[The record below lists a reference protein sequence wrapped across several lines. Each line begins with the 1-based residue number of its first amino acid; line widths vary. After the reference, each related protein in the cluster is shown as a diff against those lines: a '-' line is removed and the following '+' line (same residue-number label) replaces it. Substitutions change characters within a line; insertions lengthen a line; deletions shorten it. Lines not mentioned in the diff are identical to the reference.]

1 MNASFYFKIAKTNI
15 KNNRKIYFPYILTSI
30 CMVMIMYVVSFL
42 ANDPMIAKKFA
53 GGATLQGLLKLGV
66 YIIMIFSALFLF
78 YTNSFIT
85 KRRKRE
91 FGLMSVLGMGKK
103 NISLVMLWE
112 NIIVDFTSI
121 ASGLVLGL
129 LLSKLAQGVLFHIL
143 GVSAA
148 PLDFSV
154 NLKDMLMTVLVFLVI
169 FAVIFFDSIRQ
180 ITFTNTIDLLHS
192 SNKGEKEPKANY
204 IMAIIGVLFLG
215 VGYALSQLVQQAYSA
230 MSLFFIAVI
239 FVIIGTYALFIAG
252 SVALAKVLKKNKA
265 YYYKPSH
272 FVSVSGMTYR
282 MKRNGAGL
290 ASICILSTMV
300 LVMLS
305 TTVCMFAGVEK
316 TSRLRYPMD
325 VTTMIGLSKS
335 TEEEC
340 AVFEAEMHKKADNLG
355 VKIEREVEYNTWNA
369 YVEDKNTGVF
379 RTGEARSEANPIQ
392 LNFFLID
399 AYNDTNL
406 TGEKISLGDGE
417 ALILTYDCGY
427 NFDTFEINDVKFSV
441 KEVKP
446 TTGNFTFLA
455 TLFSNAI
462 PQILVFTNESTAD
475 LYKQVH
481 NLDADEECRVNRYI
495 GWDVSDCDDETL
507 DQLCSDIRQ
516 MWLDGNTA
524 ENTDWT
530 LLTVY
535 TDTYKNDFNYQIATY
550 GGLFFLAIILGLVFI
565 SGTVL
570 IMYYKQ
576 VTEGY
581 EDAERYEI
589 MKKVGMTERE
599 IKKSINSQILT
610 VFFAPLIAAGIH
622 IAFAYNM
629 IKLML
634 RVMVAAAGSAFLYT
648 TLICYAVFAVFYI
661 AVYLITSKAYYKT
674 ISYGKTATLN

>member
-121 ASGLVLGL
+121 AVGLVLGL

-154 NLKDMLMTVLVFLVI
+154 NLTDMLMTVLVFIVI

-204 IMAIIGVLFLG
+204 IMAVIGVVFLG

-230 MSLFFIAVI
+230 ISLFFVAVI
-239 FVIIGTYALFIAG
+239 FVIVGTYALFIAG
-252 SVALAKVLKKNKA
+252 SVALAKVLKKNKS

-316 TSRLRYPMD
+316 TSQLRYPMD
-325 VTTMIGLSKS
+325 VTTMIGLSNS

-340 AVFEAEMHKKADNLG
+340 AVFEAEMHRKADNLG

-379 RTGEARSEANPIQ
+379 RTGEASSEVNPVQ
-392 LNFFLID
+392 LNFFSID

-417 ALILTYDCGY
+417 ALILTYDCEY
-427 NFDTFEINDVKFSV
+427 SFDTFEINDVKLSV

-446 TTGNFTFLA
+446 TNGNFTFLA
-455 TLFSNAI
+455 TLFSNSI
-462 PQILVFTNESTAD
+462 PQILVFTNDSAAD
-475 LYKQVH
+475 LYRQVK
-481 NLDADEECRVNRYI
+481 NVSDGEKCYVNRYI

-516 MWLDGNTA
+516 IWLDGNTA

-530 LLTVY
+530 LSTVY
-535 TDTYKNDFNYQIATY
+535 TDTYVNDFNYQVATY

-610 VFFAPLIAAGIH
+610 VFFAPLIAAGVH

-629 IKLML
+629 IKLIL
-634 RVMVAAAGSAFLYT
+634 RVMVAAAGSTFFYT

-661 AVYLITSKAYYKT
+661 AVYLITSKAYYRT
-674 ISYGKTATLN
+674 ISYGKTAALN

>member
-121 ASGLVLGL
+121 AVGLVLGL

-154 NLKDMLMTVLVFLVI
+154 NLKDMLMTVLVFIVI

-204 IMAIIGVLFLG
+204 IMAVIGVVFLG

-230 MSLFFIAVI
+230 ILFFVAVI
-239 FVIIGTYALFIAG
+239 FVIVGTYALFIAG

-316 TSRLRYPMD
+316 TSQLRYPMD
-325 VTTMIGLSKS
+325 VTTMIGLSNS

-379 RTGEARSEANPIQ
+379 RTGEASSEVNPVQ
-392 LNFFLID
+392 LNFFSID

-417 ALILTYDCGY
+417 ALILTYDCEY
-427 NFDTFEINDVKFSV
+427 SFDTFEINDVKLSV

-446 TTGNFTFLA
+446 TNGNFTFLA
-455 TLFSNAI
+455 TLFSNSI
-462 PQILVFTNESTAD
+462 PQILVFTNDSAAE
-475 LYKQVH
+475 LYRQVK
-481 NLDADEECRVNRYI
+481 NVSEGEKCYVNRYI

-516 MWLDGNTA
+516 IWLDGNTA

-530 LLTVY
+530 LSTVY
-535 TDTYKNDFNYQIATY
+535 TDTYVNDFNYQVATY

-610 VFFAPLIAAGIH
+610 VFFAPLIAAGVH
-622 IAFAYNM
+622 IAFAYNV
-629 IKLML
+629 IKLIL
-634 RVMVAAAGSAFLYT
+634 RVMVAAAGSAFFYT

-661 AVYLITSKAYYKT
+661 AVYLITSKAYYRT
-674 ISYGKTATLN
+674 ISYGKTAALN

>member
-121 ASGLVLGL
+121 AVGLVLGQ
-129 LLSKLAQGVLFHIL
+129 LLSKLAQGVLFNIL
-143 GVSAA
+143 GESAA

-154 NLKDMLMTVLVFLVI
+154 NLTDMLMTVLVFLVI

-316 TSRLRYPMD
+316 TSQLRYPMD
-325 VTTMIGLSKS
+325 VTTMIGLSDGL
-335 TEEEC
+335 EEEC
-340 AVFEAEMHKKADNLG
+340 AVFEAEMHRKADNLG
-355 VKIEREVEYNTWNA
+355 VKIEHEVKYNTWNA

-379 RTGEARSEANPIQ
+379 RTGEASSEVNPVQ
-392 LNFFLID
+392 LNFFSID

-417 ALILTYDCGY
+417 ALILTYDY
-427 NFDTFEINDVKFSV
+427 EYSFDTFEINDVKLSV

-446 TTGNFTFLA
+446 TNGNFTFLA
-455 TLFSNAI
+455 TLFSNSI
-462 PQILVFTNESTAD
+462 PQILVFTNDSAAD
-475 LYKQVH
+475 LYRQVK
-481 NLDADEECRVNRYI
+481 NVSDGEKCYVNRYI

-516 MWLDGNTA
+516 IWLDGNTA

-530 LLTVY
+530 LSTVY
-535 TDTYKNDFNYQIATY
+535 TDTYVNDFNYQVATY

-610 VFFAPLIAAGIH
+610 VFFAPLIAAGVH

-629 IKLML
+629 IKLIL
-634 RVMVAAAGSAFLYT
+634 RVMVAAAGSAFFYT

-661 AVYLITSKAYYKT
+661 AVYLITSKAYYRT
-674 ISYGKTATLN
+674 ISYGKTAALN

>member
-1 MNASFYFKIAKTNI
+1 
-15 KNNRKIYFPYILTSI
+15 
-30 CMVMIMYVVSFL
+30 MVMILYIVSFL
-42 ANDPMIAKKFA
+42 ANDPMIAKNFA
-53 GGATLQGLLKLGV
+53 GGATLQALLYLGV
-66 YIIMIFSALFLF
+66 YIIIIFSALFLF

-91 FGLMSVLGMGKK
+91 FGLMSVLGMDKK

-143 GVSAA
+143 GESAA

-340 AVFEAEMHKKADNLG
+340 AVFEAEMHKKADILG

-379 RTGEARSEANPIQ
+379 RTGEARSEANPVQ
-392 LNFFLID
+392 LNFFSID

-462 PQILVFTNESTAD
+462 PQVLIFTNESTAD

-481 NLDADEECRVNRYI
+481 NLDADEEFRVNRYI

-516 MWLDGNTA
+516 IWLDGNTA

-535 TDTYKNDFNYQIATY
+535 TDTYKNDFNYQVATY

-634 RVMVAAAGSAFLYT
+634 RVMVAAAGSAFFYT

>member
-121 ASGLVLGL
+121 AVGLVLGL
-129 LLSKLAQGVLFHIL
+129 LLSKLAQGVLFNIL
-143 GVSAA
+143 GESAA

-154 NLKDMLMTVLVFLVI
+154 NLTDMLMTVLVFLVI
-169 FAVIFFDSIRQ
+169 FSVIFFDSIRQ

-204 IMAIIGVLFLG
+204 IMAVIGVVFLG

-230 MSLFFIAVI
+230 ISLFFVAVI
-239 FVIIGTYALFIAG
+239 FVIVGTYALFIAG

-316 TSRLRYPMD
+316 TSQLRYPMD
-325 VTTMIGLSKS
+325 VTTMIGLSNS

-340 AVFEAEMHKKADNLG
+340 AVFEAEMHEKANNLG

-379 RTGEARSEANPIQ
+379 RTGEASSEVNPVQ
-392 LNFFLID
+392 LNFFSID

-417 ALILTYDCGY
+417 ALILTYDCEY
-427 NFDTFEINDVKFSV
+427 SFDTFEINDVKLSV

-446 TTGNFTFLA
+446 TNGNFTFLA
-455 TLFSNAI
+455 TLFSNSI
-462 PQILVFTNESTAD
+462 PQILVFTNDSAAD
-475 LYKQVH
+475 LYRQVK
-481 NLDADEECRVNRYI
+481 NVSDGEKCYVNRYI

-516 MWLDGNTA
+516 IWLDGNTA

-530 LLTVY
+530 LSTVY
-535 TDTYKNDFNYQIATY
+535 TDTYVNDFNYQVATY

-610 VFFAPLIAAGIH
+610 VFFAPLIAAGVH

-629 IKLML
+629 IKLIL
-634 RVMVAAAGSAFLYT
+634 RVMVAAAGSAFFYT

-661 AVYLITSKAYYKT
+661 AVYLITSKAYYRT
-674 ISYGKTATLN
+674 ISYGKTAALN

>member
-121 ASGLVLGL
+121 AVGLVLGL
-129 LLSKLAQGVLFHIL
+129 LLSKLAQGVLFNIL
-143 GVSAA
+143 GESAA

-154 NLKDMLMTVLVFLVI
+154 NLTDMLMTVLVFLVI

-204 IMAIIGVLFLG
+204 IMAVIGVVFLG

-230 MSLFFIAVI
+230 ISLFFVAVI
-239 FVIIGTYALFIAG
+239 FVIVGTYALFIAG

-316 TSRLRYPMD
+316 TSQLRYPMD
-325 VTTMIGLSKS
+325 VTTMIGLSNS

-355 VKIEREVEYNTWNA
+355 VKIEREVKYNTWNA

-379 RTGEARSEANPIQ
+379 RTGEASSEVNPVQ
-392 LNFFLID
+392 LNFFSID

-417 ALILTYDCGY
+417 ALILTYDCEY
-427 NFDTFEINDVKFSV
+427 SFDTFEINDVKLSV

-446 TTGNFTFLA
+446 TNGNFTFLA
-455 TLFSNAI
+455 TLFSNSI
-462 PQILVFTNESTAD
+462 PQILVFTNDSAAE
-475 LYKQVH
+475 LYRQVK
-481 NLDADEECRVNRYI
+481 NVSEGEKCYVNRYI

-516 MWLDGNTA
+516 IWLDGNTA

-530 LLTVY
+530 LSTVY
-535 TDTYKNDFNYQIATY
+535 TDTYVNDFNYQVATY

-610 VFFAPLIAAGIH
+610 VFFAPLIAAGVH

-629 IKLML
+629 IKLIL
-634 RVMVAAAGSAFLYT
+634 RVMVAAAGSAFFYT

-661 AVYLITSKAYYKT
+661 AVYLITSKAYYRT
-674 ISYGKTATLN
+674 ISYGKTAALN

>member
-121 ASGLVLGL
+121 AVGLVLGL
-129 LLSKLAQGVLFHIL
+129 LLSKLAQGVLFNIL
-143 GVSAA
+143 GESAA

-154 NLKDMLMTVLVFLVI
+154 NFTDMLMTVLVFIVI

-204 IMAIIGVLFLG
+204 IMAVIGVVFLG

-230 MSLFFIAVI
+230 ISLFFVAVI
-239 FVIIGTYALFIAG
+239 FVIVGTYALFIAG

-316 TSRLRYPMD
+316 TSQLRYPMD
-325 VTTMIGLSKS
+325 VTTMIGLSNS

-379 RTGEARSEANPIQ
+379 RTGEASSEVNPVQ
-392 LNFFLID
+392 LNFFSID
-399 AYNDTNL
+399 AYNDTSL

-417 ALILTYDCGY
+417 ALILTYDCEY
-427 NFDTFEINDVKFSV
+427 SFDTFEINDVKLSV

-446 TTGNFTFLA
+446 TNGNFTFLA
-455 TLFSNAI
+455 TLFSNSI
-462 PQILVFTNESTAD
+462 PQILVFTNDSAAD
-475 LYKQVH
+475 LYRQVK
-481 NLDADEECRVNRYI
+481 NVSDGEKCYVNRYI

-516 MWLDGNTA
+516 IWLDGNTA

-530 LLTVY
+530 LSTVY
-535 TDTYKNDFNYQIATY
+535 TDTYVNDFNYQVATY

-610 VFFAPLIAAGIH
+610 VFFAPLIAAGVH

-629 IKLML
+629 IKLIL
-634 RVMVAAAGSAFLYT
+634 RVMVAAAGSAFFYT

-661 AVYLITSKAYYKT
+661 AVYLITSKAYYRT
-674 ISYGKTATLN
+674 ISYGKTAALN

>member
-121 ASGLVLGL
+121 AVGLVLGL
-129 LLSKLAQGVLFHIL
+129 LLSKLAQGVLFNIL
-143 GVSAA
+143 GESAA

-154 NLKDMLMTVLVFLVI
+154 NLTDMLMTVLVFLVI

-204 IMAIIGVLFLG
+204 IMAVIGVVFLG

-230 MSLFFIAVI
+230 ISLFFIAVI

-290 ASICILSTMV
+290 ALICILSTMV

-316 TSRLRYPMD
+316 TSQLRYPMD
-325 VTTMIGLSKS
+325 VTTMIGLSDGL
-335 TEEEC
+335 EEEC
-340 AVFEAEMHKKADNLG
+340 AVFEAEMHRKADNLG

-379 RTGEARSEANPIQ
+379 RTGEASSEVNPVQ
-392 LNFFLID
+392 LNFFSID

-417 ALILTYDCGY
+417 ALILTYDCEY
-427 NFDTFEINDVKFSV
+427 SFDTFEINDVKLSV

-446 TTGNFTFLA
+446 TNGNFTFLA
-455 TLFSNAI
+455 TLFSNSI
-462 PQILVFTNESTAD
+462 PQILVFTNDSAAD
-475 LYKQVH
+475 LYRQVK
-481 NLDADEECRVNRYI
+481 NVSDGEKCYVNRYI

-516 MWLDGNTA
+516 IWLDGNTA

-530 LLTVY
+530 LSTVY
-535 TDTYKNDFNYQIATY
+535 TDTYVNDFNYQVATY

-610 VFFAPLIAAGIH
+610 VFFAPLIAAGVH

-629 IKLML
+629 IKLIL
-634 RVMVAAAGSAFLYT
+634 RVMVAAAGSTFFYT

-661 AVYLITSKAYYKT
+661 AVYLITSKAYDRT
-674 ISYGKTATLN
+674 ISYGKTAALN

>member
-1 MNASFYFKIAKTNI
+1 MNAGFYFKIAKTNI

-121 ASGLVLGL
+121 AVGLVLGL
-129 LLSKLAQGVLFHIL
+129 LLSKLAQGVLFNIL
-143 GVSAA
+143 GESAA

-154 NLKDMLMTVLVFLVI
+154 NFTDMLMTVLVFIVI

-230 MSLFFIAVI
+230 ISLFFVAVI
-239 FVIIGTYALFIAG
+239 FVIVGTYALFIAG

-316 TSRLRYPMD
+316 TSQLRYPMD
-325 VTTMIGLSKS
+325 VTTMIGLSNS

-355 VKIEREVEYNTWNA
+355 IKIEREVEYNTWNA

-379 RTGEARSEANPIQ
+379 RTGEASSEVNPVQ
-392 LNFFLID
+392 LNFFSID

-427 NFDTFEINDVKFSV
+427 SFDTFEINNVKFSV

-455 TLFSNAI
+455 TLFSNSI
-462 PQILVFTNESTAD
+462 PQILVFTNDSAAE
-475 LYKQVH
+475 LYRQVK
-481 NLDADEECRVNRYI
+481 NVSEGEKCYVNRYI

-516 MWLDGNTA
+516 IWLDGNTA

-530 LLTVY
+530 LSTVY
-535 TDTYKNDFNYQIATY
+535 TDTYVNDFNYQVATY

-610 VFFAPLIAAGIH
+610 VFFAPLIAAGVH

-629 IKLML
+629 IKLIL
-634 RVMVAAAGSAFLYT
+634 RVMVAAAGSAFFYT

-661 AVYLITSKAYYKT
+661 AVYLITSKAYYRT
-674 ISYGKTATLN
+674 ISYGKTAALN

>member
-121 ASGLVLGL
+121 AVGLVLGL
-129 LLSKLAQGVLFHIL
+129 LLSKLAQGVLFNIL
-143 GVSAA
+143 GESAA

-154 NLKDMLMTVLVFLVI
+154 NLTDMLMTVLVFIVI

-204 IMAIIGVLFLG
+204 IMAVIGVVFLG

-230 MSLFFIAVI
+230 ISLFFVAVI
-239 FVIIGTYALFIAG
+239 FVIVGTYALFIAG

-316 TSRLRYPMD
+316 TSQLRYPMD
-325 VTTMIGLSKS
+325 VTTMIGLSDGL
-335 TEEEC
+335 EEEC
-340 AVFEAEMHKKADNLG
+340 AVFEAEMHRKADNLG

-379 RTGEARSEANPIQ
+379 RTGEASSEVNPVQ
-392 LNFFLID
+392 LNFFSID

-417 ALILTYDCGY
+417 ALILTYDCEY
-427 NFDTFEINDVKFSV
+427 SFDTFEINDVKLSV

-446 TTGNFTFLA
+446 TNGNFTFLA
-455 TLFSNAI
+455 TLFSNSI
-462 PQILVFTNESTAD
+462 PQILVFTNDSAAD
-475 LYKQVH
+475 LYRQVK
-481 NLDADEECRVNRYI
+481 NVSDGEKCYVNRYI

-516 MWLDGNTA
+516 IWLDGNTA

-530 LLTVY
+530 LSTVY
-535 TDTYKNDFNYQIATY
+535 TDTYVNDFNYQVATY

-565 SGTVL
+565 SGTIL

-610 VFFAPLIAAGIH
+610 VFFAPLIAAGVH

-629 IKLML
+629 IKLIL
-634 RVMVAAAGSAFLYT
+634 RVMVAAAGSAFFYT

-661 AVYLITSKAYYKT
+661 AVYLITSKAYYRT
-674 ISYGKTATLN
+674 ISYGKTAALN

>member
-1 MNASFYFKIAKTNI
+1 MNAGFYFKIAKTNI

-30 CMVMIMYVVSFL
+30 CMVMILYIVSFL
-42 ANDPMIAKKFA
+42 ANDPMIAKNFA
-53 GGATLQGLLKLGV
+53 GGATLQALLYLGV
-66 YIIMIFSALFLF
+66 YIIIVFSALFLF

-121 ASGLVLGL
+121 AVGLVLGL
-129 LLSKLAQGVLFHIL
+129 LLSKLAQGVLFNIL
-143 GVSAA
+143 GESAA

-154 NLKDMLMTVLVFLVI
+154 NLTDMLMTVLVFLVI

-204 IMAIIGVLFLG
+204 IMAVIGVVFLG

-230 MSLFFIAVI
+230 ISLFFVAVI
-239 FVIIGTYALFIAG
+239 FVIVGTYALFIAG

-316 TSRLRYPMD
+316 TSQLRYPMD
-325 VTTMIGLSKS
+325 VTTMIGLSDGL
-335 TEEEC
+335 EEEC
-340 AVFEAEMHKKADNLG
+340 AVFEAEMHRKADNLG
-355 VKIEREVEYNTWNA
+355 VKIEHEVKYNTWNA

-379 RTGEARSEANPIQ
+379 RTGEASSEVNPVQ
-392 LNFFLID
+392 LNFFSID

-417 ALILTYDCGY
+417 ALILTYDCEY
-427 NFDTFEINDVKFSV
+427 SFDTFEINDVKLSV

-446 TTGNFTFLA
+446 TNGNFTFLA
-455 TLFSNAI
+455 TLFSNSI
-462 PQILVFTNESTAD
+462 PQILVFTNDSAAE
-475 LYKQVH
+475 LYRQVK
-481 NLDADEECRVNRYI
+481 NVSEGEKCYVNRYI

-516 MWLDGNTA
+516 IWLDGNTA

-530 LLTVY
+530 LSTVY
-535 TDTYKNDFNYQIATY
+535 TDTYVNDFNYQVATY

-610 VFFAPLIAAGIH
+610 VFFAPLIAAGVH

-629 IKLML
+629 IKLIL
-634 RVMVAAAGSAFLYT
+634 RVMVAAAGSTFFYT

-661 AVYLITSKAYYKT
+661 AVYLITSKAYYRT
-674 ISYGKTATLN
+674 ISYGKTAALN

>member
-121 ASGLVLGL
+121 AVGLVLGL
-129 LLSKLAQGVLFHIL
+129 LLSKLAQGVLFNIL
-143 GVSAA
+143 GESAA

-154 NLKDMLMTVLVFLVI
+154 NLTDMLMTVLVFLVI

-204 IMAIIGVLFLG
+204 IMAVIGVVFLG

-230 MSLFFIAVI
+230 ISLFFVAVI
-239 FVIIGTYALFIAG
+239 FVIVGTYALFIAG

-316 TSRLRYPMD
+316 TSQLRYPMD
-325 VTTMIGLSKS
+325 VTTMIGLSNS

-340 AVFEAEMHKKADNLG
+340 AVFEAEMHEKADNLG
-355 VKIEREVEYNTWNA
+355 IKIEREVEYNTWNA

-379 RTGEARSEANPIQ
+379 RTGEASSEVNPVQ
-392 LNFFLID
+392 LNFFSID

-417 ALILTYDCGY
+417 ALILTYDCEY
-427 NFDTFEINDVKFSV
+427 NFDTFEINDVKLSV

-446 TTGNFTFLA
+446 TNGNFTFLA

-462 PQILVFTNESTAD
+462 PQILIFTNDSTAD

-481 NLDADEECRVNRYI
+481 SLDAGEEFRVNRYI

-516 MWLDGNTA
+516 IWLDGNTA

-535 TDTYKNDFNYQIATY
+535 TDTYKNDFNYQVATY
-550 GGLFFLAIILGLVFI
+550 GGLFVLAIILGLVFI

-610 VFFAPLIAAGIH
+610 VFFAPLIAAGVH

-629 IKLML
+629 IKLIL
-634 RVMVAAAGSAFLYT
+634 RVMVAAAGSAFFYT

-661 AVYLITSKAYYKT
+661 AVYLITSKAYYRT
-674 ISYGKTATLN
+674 ISYGKTAALN

>member
-121 ASGLVLGL
+121 AVGLVLGL
-129 LLSKLAQGVLFHIL
+129 LLSKLAQGVLFNIL
-143 GVSAA
+143 GESAA

-154 NLKDMLMTVLVFLVI
+154 NLTDMLMTVLVFLVI

-204 IMAIIGVLFLG
+204 IMAVIGVVFLG

-230 MSLFFIAVI
+230 ISLFFVAVI
-239 FVIIGTYALFIAG
+239 FVIVGTYALFIAG

-316 TSRLRYPMD
+316 TSQLRYPMD
-325 VTTMIGLSKS
+325 VTTMIGLSDGL
-335 TEEEC
+335 EEEC
-340 AVFEAEMHKKADNLG
+340 AVFEAEMHRKADNLG
-355 VKIEREVEYNTWNA
+355 VKIEREVKYNTWNA

-379 RTGEARSEANPIQ
+379 RTGEASSEVNPVQ
-392 LNFFLID
+392 LNFFSID

-417 ALILTYDCGY
+417 ALILTYDCEY
-427 NFDTFEINDVKFSV
+427 SFDTFEINDVKLSV

-446 TTGNFTFLA
+446 TNGNFTFLA
-455 TLFSNAI
+455 TLFSNSI
-462 PQILVFTNESTAD
+462 PQILVFTNDSTAD
-475 LYKQVH
+475 LYRQVK
-481 NLDADEECRVNRYI
+481 NVSEGEKCYVNRYI

-516 MWLDGNTA
+516 IWLDGNTA

-530 LLTVY
+530 LSTVY
-535 TDTYKNDFNYQIATY
+535 TDTYVNDFNYQVATY

-610 VFFAPLIAAGIH
+610 VFFAPLIAAGVH

-629 IKLML
+629 IKLIL
-634 RVMVAAAGSAFLYT
+634 RVMVAAAGSTFFYT

-661 AVYLITSKAYYKT
+661 AVYLITSKAYYRT
-674 ISYGKTATLN
+674 ISYGKTAALN

>member
-1 MNASFYFKIAKTNI
+1 
-15 KNNRKIYFPYILTSI
+15 
-30 CMVMIMYVVSFL
+30 MVMILYIVSFL
-42 ANDPMIAKKFA
+42 ANDPMIAKNFA
-53 GGATLQGLLKLGV
+53 GGATLQALLYLGV
-66 YIIMIFSALFLF
+66 YIIIIFSALFLF

-91 FGLMSVLGMGKK
+91 FGLMSVLGMDKK

-121 ASGLVLGL
+121 AGGLVLGL

-379 RTGEARSEANPIQ
+379 RTGEARSEANPVQ
-392 LNFFLID
+392 LNFFSID

-455 TLFSNAI
+455 TLFSNAN
-462 PQILVFTNESTAD
+462 PQILIFTNESTAD

-481 NLDADEECRVNRYI
+481 NLDAGEEFRVNRYI

-516 MWLDGNTA
+516 IWLDGNTA

-535 TDTYKNDFNYQIATY
+535 TDTYKNDFNYQVATY

-610 VFFAPLIAAGIH
+610 VFFAPLIAAGVH

>member
-121 ASGLVLGL
+121 AVGLVLGL
-129 LLSKLAQGVLFHIL
+129 LLSKLAQGVLFNIL
-143 GVSAA
+143 GESAA

-154 NLKDMLMTVLVFLVI
+154 NLTDMLMTVLVFLVI

-204 IMAIIGVLFLG
+204 IMAVIGVVFLG

-230 MSLFFIAVI
+230 ISLFFVAVI
-239 FVIIGTYALFIAG
+239 FVIVGTYALFIAG

-316 TSRLRYPMD
+316 TSQLRYPMD
-325 VTTMIGLSKS
+325 VTTMIGLSDGL
-335 TEEEC
+335 EEEC
-340 AVFEAEMHKKADNLG
+340 AVFEAEMHRKADNLG

-379 RTGEARSEANPIQ
+379 RTGEASSEVNPVQ
-392 LNFFLID
+392 LNFFSID
-399 AYNDTNL
+399 AYNDTSL

-417 ALILTYDCGY
+417 ALILTYDCEY
-427 NFDTFEINDVKFSV
+427 SFDTFEINDVKLSV

-446 TTGNFTFLA
+446 TNGNFTFLA
-455 TLFSNAI
+455 TLFSNSI
-462 PQILVFTNESTAD
+462 PQILVFTNDSAAE
-475 LYKQVH
+475 LYRQVK
-481 NLDADEECRVNRYI
+481 NVSEGEKCYVNRYI

-516 MWLDGNTA
+516 IWLDGNTA

-530 LLTVY
+530 LSTVY
-535 TDTYKNDFNYQIATY
+535 TDTYVNDFNYQVATY

-610 VFFAPLIAAGIH
+610 VFFAPLIAAGVH

-629 IKLML
+629 IKLIL
-634 RVMVAAAGSAFLYT
+634 RVMVAAAGSAFFYT

-661 AVYLITSKAYYKT
+661 AVYLITSKAYYRT
-674 ISYGKTATLN
+674 ISYGKTAALN

>member
-1 MNASFYFKIAKTNI
+1 MNAGFYFKIAKTNI

-121 ASGLVLGL
+121 AVGLVLGL
-129 LLSKLAQGVLFHIL
+129 LLSKLAQGVLFNIL
-143 GVSAA
+143 GESAA

-154 NLKDMLMTVLVFLVI
+154 NLTDMLMTVLVFIVI

-239 FVIIGTYALFIAG
+239 FVIVGTYALFIAG

-316 TSRLRYPMD
+316 TSQLRYPMD
-325 VTTMIGLSKS
+325 VTTMIGLSNS

-379 RTGEARSEANPIQ
+379 RTGEASSEVNPVQ
-392 LNFFLID
+392 LNFFSID

-417 ALILTYDCGY
+417 ALILTYDCEY
-427 NFDTFEINDVKFSV
+427 SFDTFEINDVKLSV

-446 TTGNFTFLA
+446 TNGNFTFLA
-455 TLFSNAI
+455 TLFSNSI
-462 PQILVFTNESTAD
+462 PQILVFTNDSAAE
-475 LYKQVH
+475 LYRQVK
-481 NLDADEECRVNRYI
+481 NVSEGEKCYVNRYI

-516 MWLDGNTA
+516 IWLDGNTA

-530 LLTVY
+530 LSTVY
-535 TDTYKNDFNYQIATY
+535 TDTYVNDFNYQVATY

-610 VFFAPLIAAGIH
+610 VFFAPLIAAGVH

-629 IKLML
+629 IKLIL
-634 RVMVAAAGSAFLYT
+634 RVMVAAAGSTFFYT

-661 AVYLITSKAYYKT
+661 AVYLITSKAYYRT
-674 ISYGKTATLN
+674 ISYGKTAALN

>member
-121 ASGLVLGL
+121 AVGLVLGL
-129 LLSKLAQGVLFHIL
+129 LLSKLAHGVLFNIL
-143 GVSAA
+143 GESAA

-154 NLKDMLMTVLVFLVI
+154 NLTDMLMTVLVFLVI

-204 IMAIIGVLFLG
+204 IMAVIGVVFLG

-230 MSLFFIAVI
+230 ISLFFVAVI
-239 FVIIGTYALFIAG
+239 FVIVGTYALFIAG

-316 TSRLRYPMD
+316 TSQLRYPMD
-325 VTTMIGLSKS
+325 VTTMIGLSNS

-340 AVFEAEMHKKADNLG
+340 AVFEAEMHKKANNLG

-379 RTGEARSEANPIQ
+379 RTGEASSEVNPVQ
-392 LNFFLID
+392 LNFFSID

-417 ALILTYDCGY
+417 ALILTYDCEY
-427 NFDTFEINDVKFSV
+427 SFDTFEINDVKLSV

-446 TTGNFTFLA
+446 TNGNFTFLA
-455 TLFSNAI
+455 TLFSNSI
-462 PQILVFTNESTAD
+462 PQILVFTNDSAAD
-475 LYKQVH
+475 LYRQVK
-481 NLDADEECRVNRYI
+481 NVSDGEKCYVNRYI
-495 GWDVSDCDDETL
+495 GWNVSDCDDETL

-516 MWLDGNTA
+516 IWLDGNTA

-530 LLTVY
+530 LSIVY
-535 TDTYKNDFNYQIATY
+535 TDTYVNDFNYQVATY

-610 VFFAPLIAAGIH
+610 VFFAPLIAAGVH

-629 IKLML
+629 IKLIL
-634 RVMVAAAGSAFLYT
+634 RVMVAAAGSAFFYT

-661 AVYLITSKAYYKT
+661 AVYLITSKAYYRT
-674 ISYGKTATLN
+674 ISYGKTAALN

>member
-121 ASGLVLGL
+121 AVGLVLGL
-129 LLSKLAQGVLFHIL
+129 LLSKLAQGVLFNIL
-143 GVSAA
+143 GESAA

-154 NLKDMLMTVLVFLVI
+154 NLTDMLMTVLVFLVI

-204 IMAIIGVLFLG
+204 IMAVIGVVFLG

-230 MSLFFIAVI
+230 ISLFFVAVI
-239 FVIIGTYALFIAG
+239 FVIVGTYALFIAG

-316 TSRLRYPMD
+316 TSQLRYPMD
-325 VTTMIGLSKS
+325 VTTMIGLSDGL
-335 TEEEC
+335 EEEC

-379 RTGEARSEANPIQ
+379 RTGEASSEVNPVQ
-392 LNFFLID
+392 LNFFSIG

-417 ALILTYDCGY
+417 ALILTYDCEY
-427 NFDTFEINDVKFSV
+427 SFDTFEINDVKLSV

-446 TTGNFTFLA
+446 TNGNFTFLA
-455 TLFSNAI
+455 TLFSNSI
-462 PQILVFTNESTAD
+462 PQILVFTNDSAAD
-475 LYKQVH
+475 LYRQVK
-481 NLDADEECRVNRYI
+481 NVSDGEKCYVNRYI

-516 MWLDGNTA
+516 IWLDGNTA
-524 ENTDWT
+524 ENTDGT
-530 LLTVY
+530 LSTVY
-535 TDTYKNDFNYQIATY
+535 TDTYVNDFNYQVATY

-610 VFFAPLIAAGIH
+610 VFFAPLIAAGVH

-629 IKLML
+629 IKLIL
-634 RVMVAAAGSAFLYT
+634 RVMVAAAGSAFFYT

-661 AVYLITSKAYYKT
+661 AVYLITSKAYYRT
-674 ISYGKTATLN
+674 ISYGKTAALN

>member
-121 ASGLVLGL
+121 AVGLVLGL
-129 LLSKLAQGVLFHIL
+129 LLSKLAQGVLFNIL
-143 GVSAA
+143 GESAA

-154 NLKDMLMTVLVFLVI
+154 NLTDMLMTVLVFLVI

-204 IMAIIGVLFLG
+204 IMAVIGVVFLG

-230 MSLFFIAVI
+230 ISLFFVAVI
-239 FVIIGTYALFIAG
+239 FVIVGTYALFIAG
-252 SVALAKVLKKNKA
+252 SVALAKVLKKNKS

-316 TSRLRYPMD
+316 TSQLRYPMD
-325 VTTMIGLSKS
+325 VTTMIGLSDGL
-335 TEEEC
+335 EEEC
-340 AVFEAEMHKKADNLG
+340 AVFEAEMHRKADNLG
-355 VKIEREVEYNTWNA
+355 VKIEREVKYNTWNA

-379 RTGEARSEANPIQ
+379 RTGEASSEVNPVQ
-392 LNFFLID
+392 LNFFSID

-417 ALILTYDCGY
+417 ALILTYDY
-427 NFDTFEINDVKFSV
+427 EYSFDTFEINDVKLSV

-446 TTGNFTFLA
+446 TNGNFTFLA
-455 TLFSNAI
+455 TLFSNSI
-462 PQILVFTNESTAD
+462 PQILVFTNDSAAE
-475 LYKQVH
+475 LYRQVK
-481 NLDADEECRVNRYI
+481 NVSEGEKCYVNRYI

-516 MWLDGNTA
+516 IWLDGNTA

-530 LLTVY
+530 LSTVY
-535 TDTYKNDFNYQIATY
+535 TDTYVNDFNYQVATY

-610 VFFAPLIAAGIH
+610 VFFAPLIAAGVH

-629 IKLML
+629 IKLIL
-634 RVMVAAAGSAFLYT
+634 RVMVAAAGSAFFYT

-661 AVYLITSKAYYKT
+661 AVYLITSKAYYRT
-674 ISYGKTATLN
+674 ISYGKTAALN

>member
-121 ASGLVLGL
+121 AVGLVLGL
-129 LLSKLAQGVLFHIL
+129 LLSKLAQGVLFNIL
-143 GVSAA
+143 GESAA

-154 NLKDMLMTVLVFLVI
+154 NLTDMLMTVLVFIVI

-204 IMAIIGVLFLG
+204 IMAVIGVVFLG

-230 MSLFFIAVI
+230 ISLFFVAVI
-239 FVIIGTYALFIAG
+239 FVIVGTYALFIAG

-316 TSRLRYPMD
+316 TSQLRYPMD
-325 VTTMIGLSKS
+325 VTTMIGLSDGL
-335 TEEEC
+335 EEEC

-379 RTGEARSEANPIQ
+379 RTGEASSEVNPVQ
-392 LNFFLID
+392 LNFFSID
-399 AYNDTNL
+399 AYNDTSL

-417 ALILTYDCGY
+417 ALILTYDCEY
-427 NFDTFEINDVKFSV
+427 SFDTFEINDVKLSV

-446 TTGNFTFLA
+446 TNGNFTFLA
-455 TLFSNAI
+455 TLFSNSI
-462 PQILVFTNESTAD
+462 PQILVFTNDSAAE
-475 LYKQVH
+475 LYRQVK
-481 NLDADEECRVNRYI
+481 NVSEGEKCYVNRYI

-516 MWLDGNTA
+516 IWLDGNTA

-530 LLTVY
+530 LSTVY
-535 TDTYKNDFNYQIATY
+535 TDTYVNDFNYQVATY

-610 VFFAPLIAAGIH
+610 VFFAPLIAAGVH

-629 IKLML
+629 IKLIL
-634 RVMVAAAGSAFLYT
+634 RVMVAAAGSAFFYT

-661 AVYLITSKAYYKT
+661 AVYLITSKAYYRT
-674 ISYGKTATLN
+674 ISYGKTAALN

>member
-1 MNASFYFKIAKTNI
+1 
-15 KNNRKIYFPYILTSI
+15 
-30 CMVMIMYVVSFL
+30 MVMILYIVSFL
-42 ANDPMIAKKFA
+42 ANDPMIAKNFA
-53 GGATLQGLLKLGV
+53 GGATLQALLYLGV
-66 YIIMIFSALFLF
+66 YIIIIFSALFLF

-121 ASGLVLGL
+121 AGGLVLGL

-379 RTGEARSEANPIQ
+379 RTEEARSEANPVQ
-392 LNFFLID
+392 LNFFSID

-406 TGEKISLGDGE
+406 KGEKISLGDGE

-455 TLFSNAI
+455 TLFSNAN
-462 PQILVFTNESTAD
+462 PQILIFTNESAAD

-481 NLDADEECRVNRYI
+481 NLDAGEEFRVNRYI

-516 MWLDGNTA
+516 IWLDGNTA

-535 TDTYKNDFNYQIATY
+535 TDTYKNDFNYQVATY

-610 VFFAPLIAAGIH
+610 VFFAPLIAAGVH

>member
-316 TSRLRYPMD
+316 TSQLRYPMD
-325 VTTMIGLSKS
+325 VTTMIGLSNS

-379 RTGEARSEANPIQ
+379 RTGEASSEVNPVQ
-392 LNFFLID
+392 LNFFSID

-417 ALILTYDCGY
+417 ALILTYDCEY
-427 NFDTFEINDVKFSV
+427 SFDTFEINDVKLSV
-441 KEVKP
+441 KKVKP
-446 TTGNFTFLA
+446 TNGNFTFLA
-455 TLFSNAI
+455 TLFSNSI
-462 PQILVFTNESTAD
+462 PQILVFTNDSAAE
-475 LYKQVH
+475 LYRQVK
-481 NLDADEECRVNRYI
+481 NVSEGEKCYVNRYI

-516 MWLDGNTA
+516 IWLDGNTA

-530 LLTVY
+530 LSTVY
-535 TDTYKNDFNYQIATY
+535 TDTYVNDFNYQVATY

-610 VFFAPLIAAGIH
+610 VFFAPLIAAGVH

-629 IKLML
+629 IKLIL
-634 RVMVAAAGSAFLYT
+634 RVMVAAAGSAFFYT

-661 AVYLITSKAYYKT
+661 AVYLITSKAYYRT
-674 ISYGKTATLN
+674 ISYGKTAALN

>member
-121 ASGLVLGL
+121 AVGLVLGL
-129 LLSKLAQGVLFHIL
+129 LLSKLAQGVLFNIL
-143 GVSAA
+143 GESAA

-154 NLKDMLMTVLVFLVI
+154 NLTDMLMTVLVFIVI

-204 IMAIIGVLFLG
+204 IMAVIGVVFLG

-230 MSLFFIAVI
+230 ISLFFVAVI
-239 FVIIGTYALFIAG
+239 FVIVGTYALFIAG

-316 TSRLRYPMD
+316 TSQLRYPMD
-325 VTTMIGLSKS
+325 VTTMIGLSDGL
-335 TEEEC
+335 EEEC
-340 AVFEAEMHKKADNLG
+340 AVFEAEMHRKADNLG

-379 RTGEARSEANPIQ
+379 RTGEASNEVNPVQ
-392 LNFFLID
+392 LNFFSID

-417 ALILTYDCGY
+417 ALILTYDCEY
-427 NFDTFEINDVKFSV
+427 SFDTFEINDVKLSV

-446 TTGNFTFLA
+446 TNGNFTFLA
-455 TLFSNAI
+455 TLFSNSI
-462 PQILVFTNESTAD
+462 PQILVFTNDSAAD
-475 LYKQVH
+475 LYRQVK
-481 NLDADEECRVNRYI
+481 NVSDGEKCYVNRYI

-516 MWLDGNTA
+516 IWLDGNTA

-530 LLTVY
+530 LSTVY
-535 TDTYKNDFNYQIATY
+535 TDTYVNDFNYQVATY

-610 VFFAPLIAAGIH
+610 VFFAPLIAAGVH

-629 IKLML
+629 IKLIL
-634 RVMVAAAGSAFLYT
+634 RVMVAAAGSAFFYT

-661 AVYLITSKAYYKT
+661 AVYLITSKAYYRT
-674 ISYGKTATLN
+674 ISYGKTAALN

>member
-121 ASGLVLGL
+121 AVGLVLGL
-129 LLSKLAQGVLFHIL
+129 LLSKLAQGVLFNIL
-143 GVSAA
+143 GESAT

-154 NLKDMLMTVLVFLVI
+154 NLTDMLMTVLVFIVI

-204 IMAIIGVLFLG
+204 IMAVIGVVFLG

-230 MSLFFIAVI
+230 ISLFFVAVI
-239 FVIIGTYALFIAG
+239 FVIVGTYALFIAG

-316 TSRLRYPMD
+316 TSQLRYPMD
-325 VTTMIGLSKS
+325 VTTMIGLSDGL
-335 TEEEC
+335 EEEC
-340 AVFEAEMHKKADNLG
+340 AVFEAEMHRKADNLG

-379 RTGEARSEANPIQ
+379 RTGEASSEVNPVQ
-392 LNFFLID
+392 LNFFSID
-399 AYNDTNL
+399 AYNDTSL

-417 ALILTYDCGY
+417 ALILTYDCEY
-427 NFDTFEINDVKFSV
+427 SFDTFEINDVKLSV

-446 TTGNFTFLA
+446 TNGNFTFLA
-455 TLFSNAI
+455 TLFSNSI
-462 PQILVFTNESTAD
+462 PQILVFTNDSAAE
-475 LYKQVH
+475 LYRQVK
-481 NLDADEECRVNRYI
+481 NVSEGEKCYVNRYI
-495 GWDVSDCDDETL
+495 GWDVSDCDDKTL

-516 MWLDGNTA
+516 IWLDGNTA

-530 LLTVY
+530 LSTVY
-535 TDTYKNDFNYQIATY
+535 TDTYVNDFNYQVATY

-610 VFFAPLIAAGIH
+610 VFFAPLIAAGVH

-629 IKLML
+629 IKLIL
-634 RVMVAAAGSAFLYT
+634 RVMVAAAGSAFFYT

-661 AVYLITSKAYYKT
+661 AVYLITSKAYYRT
-674 ISYGKTATLN
+674 ISYGKTAALN

>member
-121 ASGLVLGL
+121 AVGLVLGL
-129 LLSKLAQGVLFHIL
+129 LLSKLAHGVLFNIL
-143 GVSAA
+143 GESAA

-154 NLKDMLMTVLVFLVI
+154 NLTDMLMTVLVFLVI

-204 IMAIIGVLFLG
+204 IMAVIGVVFLG

-230 MSLFFIAVI
+230 ISLFFVAVI
-239 FVIIGTYALFIAG
+239 FVIVGTYALFIAG

-316 TSRLRYPMD
+316 TSQLRYPMD
-325 VTTMIGLSKS
+325 VTTMIGLSNS

-379 RTGEARSEANPIQ
+379 RTGEASSEVNPVQ
-392 LNFFLID
+392 LNFFSID

-417 ALILTYDCGY
+417 ALILTYDCEY
-427 NFDTFEINDVKFSV
+427 SFDTFEINDVKLSV

-446 TTGNFTFLA
+446 TNGNFTFLA
-455 TLFSNAI
+455 TLFSNSI
-462 PQILVFTNESTAD
+462 PQILVFTNDSAAE
-475 LYKQVH
+475 LYRQVK
-481 NLDADEECRVNRYI
+481 NVSEGEKCYVNRYI

-516 MWLDGNTA
+516 IWLDGNTA

-530 LLTVY
+530 LSTVY
-535 TDTYKNDFNYQIATY
+535 TDTYVNDFNYQVATY

-610 VFFAPLIAAGIH
+610 VFFAPLIAAGVH

-629 IKLML
+629 IKLIL
-634 RVMVAAAGSAFLYT
+634 RVMVAAAGSAFFYT

-661 AVYLITSKAYYKT
+661 AVYLITSKAYYRT
-674 ISYGKTATLN
+674 ISYGKTAALN

>member
-121 ASGLVLGL
+121 AVGLVLGL
-129 LLSKLAQGVLFHIL
+129 LLSKLAQGVLFNIL
-143 GVSAA
+143 GESAA

-154 NLKDMLMTVLVFLVI
+154 NLTDMLMTVLVFLVI

-204 IMAIIGVLFLG
+204 IMAVIGVVFLG

-230 MSLFFIAVI
+230 ISLFFVAVI
-239 FVIIGTYALFIAG
+239 FVIVGTYALFIAG

-316 TSRLRYPMD
+316 TSQLRYPMD
-325 VTTMIGLSKS
+325 VTTMIGLSDGL
-335 TEEEC
+335 EEEC
-340 AVFEAEMHKKADNLG
+340 AVFEAEMHRKADNLG
-355 VKIEREVEYNTWNA
+355 VKIEREVKYNTWNA

-379 RTGEARSEANPIQ
+379 RTGEASSEVNPVQ
-392 LNFFLID
+392 LNFFSID
-399 AYNDTNL
+399 AYNDTSL

-417 ALILTYDCGY
+417 ALILTYDCEY
-427 NFDTFEINDVKFSV
+427 SFDTFEINDVKLSV

-446 TTGNFTFLA
+446 TNGNFTFLA
-455 TLFSNAI
+455 TLFSNSI
-462 PQILVFTNESTAD
+462 PQILVFTNDSAAD
-475 LYKQVH
+475 LYRQVK
-481 NLDADEECRVNRYI
+481 NVSDGEKCYVNRYI

-516 MWLDGNTA
+516 IWLDGNTA

-530 LLTVY
+530 LSTVY
-535 TDTYKNDFNYQIATY
+535 TDTYVNDFNYQVATY

-610 VFFAPLIAAGIH
+610 VFFAPLIAAGVH

-629 IKLML
+629 IKLIL
-634 RVMVAAAGSAFLYT
+634 RVMVAAAGSTFFYT

-661 AVYLITSKAYYKT
+661 AVYLITSKAYYRT
-674 ISYGKTATLN
+674 ISYGKTAALN

>member
-121 ASGLVLGL
+121 AVGLVLGL
-129 LLSKLAQGVLFHIL
+129 LLSKLAQGVLFNIL
-143 GVSAA
+143 GESAA

-154 NLKDMLMTVLVFLVI
+154 NLTDMLMTVLVFIVI

-204 IMAIIGVLFLG
+204 IMAVIGVVFLG

-230 MSLFFIAVI
+230 ISLFFVAVI
-239 FVIIGTYALFIAG
+239 FVIVGTYALFIAG

-316 TSRLRYPMD
+316 TSQLRYPMD
-325 VTTMIGLSKS
+325 VTTMIGLSNS

-379 RTGEARSEANPIQ
+379 RTGEASSEVNPVQ
-392 LNFFLID
+392 LNFFSID

-417 ALILTYDCGY
+417 ALILTYDCEY
-427 NFDTFEINDVKFSV
+427 SFDTFEINDVKLSV

-446 TTGNFTFLA
+446 TNGNFTFLA
-455 TLFSNAI
+455 TLFSNSI
-462 PQILVFTNESTAD
+462 PQILVFTNDSAAD
-475 LYKQVH
+475 LYRQVK
-481 NLDADEECRVNRYI
+481 NVSDGEKCYVNRYI

-516 MWLDGNTA
+516 IWLDGNTA

-530 LLTVY
+530 LSTVY
-535 TDTYKNDFNYQIATY
+535 TDTYVNDFNYQVATY

-610 VFFAPLIAAGIH
+610 VFFAPLIAAGVH

-629 IKLML
+629 IKLIL
-634 RVMVAAAGSAFLYT
+634 RVMVAAAGSAFFYT

-661 AVYLITSKAYYKT
+661 AVYLITSKAYYRT
-674 ISYGKTATLN
+674 ISYGKTAALN

>member
-121 ASGLVLGL
+121 AVGLVLGL
-129 LLSKLAQGVLFHIL
+129 LLSKLAQGVLFNIL
-143 GVSAA
+143 GESAA

-154 NLKDMLMTVLVFLVI
+154 NLTDMLMTVLVFLVI

-204 IMAIIGVLFLG
+204 IMAVIGVVFLG

-230 MSLFFIAVI
+230 ISLFFIAVI
-239 FVIIGTYALFIAG
+239 FVIIGTYALFISG

-316 TSRLRYPMD
+316 TSQLRYPMD
-325 VTTMIGLSKS
+325 VTKMIGLSNS

-379 RTGEARSEANPIQ
+379 RTGEASSEVNPVQ
-392 LNFFLID
+392 LNFFSID

-417 ALILTYDCGY
+417 ALILTYDCEY
-427 NFDTFEINDVKFSV
+427 SFDTFEINDVKLSV

-446 TTGNFTFLA
+446 TNGNFTFLA
-455 TLFSNAI
+455 TLFSNSI
-462 PQILVFTNESTAD
+462 PQILVFTNDSAAD
-475 LYKQVH
+475 LYRQVK
-481 NLDADEECRVNRYI
+481 NVSDGEKCYVNRYI

-516 MWLDGNTA
+516 IWLDGNTA

-530 LLTVY
+530 LSTVY
-535 TDTYKNDFNYQIATY
+535 TDTYVNDFNYQVATY

-610 VFFAPLIAAGIH
+610 VFFAPLIAAGVH

-629 IKLML
+629 IKLIL
-634 RVMVAAAGSAFLYT
+634 RVMVAAAGSAFFYT

-661 AVYLITSKAYYKT
+661 AVYLITSKAYYRTK
-674 ISYGKTATLN
+674 SYGKTAALN

>member
-103 NISLVMLWE
+103 NISLVILWE

-121 ASGLVLGL
+121 AVGLVLGL
-129 LLSKLAQGVLFHIL
+129 LLSKLAQGVLFNIL
-143 GVSAA
+143 GESAA

-154 NLKDMLMTVLVFLVI
+154 NLTDMLMTVLVFIVI

-204 IMAIIGVLFLG
+204 IMAVIGVVFLG

-230 MSLFFIAVI
+230 ISLFFVAVI
-239 FVIIGTYALFIAG
+239 FVIVGTYALFIAG

-316 TSRLRYPMD
+316 TSQLRYPMD
-325 VTTMIGLSKS
+325 VTTMIGLSNS

-379 RTGEARSEANPIQ
+379 RTGEASSEVNPVQ
-392 LNFFLID
+392 LNFFSID

-417 ALILTYDCGY
+417 ALILTYDCEY
-427 NFDTFEINDVKFSV
+427 SFDTFEINDVKLSV

-446 TTGNFTFLA
+446 TNGNFTFLA
-455 TLFSNAI
+455 TLFSNSI
-462 PQILVFTNESTAD
+462 PQILVFTNDSAAD
-475 LYKQVH
+475 LYRQVK
-481 NLDADEECRVNRYI
+481 NVSDGEKCYVNRYI

-516 MWLDGNTA
+516 IWLDGNTA

-530 LLTVY
+530 LSTVY
-535 TDTYKNDFNYQIATY
+535 TDTYVNDFNYQVATY

-610 VFFAPLIAAGIH
+610 VFFAPLIAAGVH

-629 IKLML
+629 IKLIL
-634 RVMVAAAGSAFLYT
+634 RVMVAAAGSAFFYT

-661 AVYLITSKAYYKT
+661 AVYLITSKAYYRT
-674 ISYGKTATLN
+674 ISYGKTAALN

>member
-1 MNASFYFKIAKTNI
+1 MNAGFYFKIAKTNI

-30 CMVMIMYVVSFL
+30 CMVMILYIVSFL
-42 ANDPMIAKKFA
+42 ANDPMIAKNFA
-53 GGATLQGLLKLGV
+53 GGATLQALLYLGV
-66 YIIMIFSALFLF
+66 YIIIVFSALFLF

-121 ASGLVLGL
+121 AGGLVLGL

-379 RTGEARSEANPIQ
+379 RTGEARSEANPVQ
-392 LNFFLID
+392 LNFFSID

-406 TGEKISLGDGE
+406 TGEKISLEDGE

-455 TLFSNAI
+455 TLFSNAS
-462 PQILVFTNESTAD
+462 PQILIFTNESTTD

-481 NLDADEECRVNRYI
+481 NLDAGEEFRVNRYI

-535 TDTYKNDFNYQIATY
+535 TDTYKNDFNYQVATY

-610 VFFAPLIAAGIH
+610 VFFAPLIAAGVH

>member
-121 ASGLVLGL
+121 AVGLVLGL
-129 LLSKLAQGVLFHIL
+129 LLSKLAQGVLFNIL
-143 GVSAA
+143 GESAA

-154 NLKDMLMTVLVFLVI
+154 NLTDMLMTVLVFLVI

-204 IMAIIGVLFLG
+204 IMAVIGVVFLG

-230 MSLFFIAVI
+230 ISLFFVAVI
-239 FVIIGTYALFIAG
+239 FVIVGTYALFIAG

-316 TSRLRYPMD
+316 TSQLRYPMD
-325 VTTMIGLSKS
+325 VTTMIGLSDGL
-335 TEEEC
+335 EEEC
-340 AVFEAEMHKKADNLG
+340 AVFEAEMHRKADNLG

-379 RTGEARSEANPIQ
+379 RTGEASSEVNPVQ
-392 LNFFLID
+392 LNFFSID
-399 AYNDTNL
+399 AYNDTSL

-417 ALILTYDCGY
+417 ALILTYDCEY
-427 NFDTFEINDVKFSV
+427 SFDTFEINDVKLSV

-446 TTGNFTFLA
+446 TNGNFTFLA
-455 TLFSNAI
+455 TLFSNSI
-462 PQILVFTNESTAD
+462 PQILVFTNDSAAE
-475 LYKQVH
+475 LYRQVK
-481 NLDADEECRVNRYI
+481 NVSEGEKCYVNRYI

-516 MWLDGNTA
+516 IWLDGNTA

-530 LLTVY
+530 LSTVY
-535 TDTYKNDFNYQIATY
+535 TDTYVNDFNYQVATY
-550 GGLFFLAIILGLVFI
+550 GGLFFLAIIIGLVFI

-610 VFFAPLIAAGIH
+610 VFFAPLIAAGVH

-629 IKLML
+629 IKLIL
-634 RVMVAAAGSAFLYT
+634 RVMVAAAGSAFFYT

-661 AVYLITSKAYYKT
+661 AVYLITSKAYYRT
-674 ISYGKTATLN
+674 ISYGKTAALN

>member
-30 CMVMIMYVVSFL
+30 CMVMILYIVSFL
-42 ANDPMIAKKFA
+42 ANDPMIAKNFA
-53 GGATLQGLLKLGV
+53 GGATLQALLYLGV
-66 YIIMIFSALFLF
+66 YIIIVFSALFLF

-91 FGLMSVLGMGKK
+91 FGLMSVLGMDKK

-369 YVEDKNTGVF
+369 YVEDRNTGVF
-379 RTGEARSEANPIQ
+379 RTGEARSEANPVQ
-392 LNFFLID
+392 LNFFSID

-455 TLFSNAI
+455 TLFSNAN
-462 PQILVFTNESTAD
+462 PQILIFTNESTAD

-481 NLDADEECRVNRYI
+481 NLDAGEEFRVNRYI

-516 MWLDGNTA
+516 IWLDGNTA

-535 TDTYKNDFNYQIATY
+535 TDTYKNDFNYQVATY

-599 IKKSINSQILT
+599 IKKNINSQILT
-610 VFFAPLIAAGIH
+610 VFFAPLIAAGVH

>member
-1 MNASFYFKIAKTNI
+1 MNAGFYFKIAKTNI

-30 CMVMIMYVVSFL
+30 CMVMILYIVSFL
-42 ANDPMIAKKFA
+42 ANDPMIAKNFA
-53 GGATLQGLLKLGV
+53 GGATLQALLYLGV
-66 YIIMIFSALFLF
+66 YIIIIFSALFLF

-91 FGLMSVLGMGKK
+91 FGLMSVLGMDKK

-121 ASGLVLGL
+121 AGGLVLGL

-379 RTGEARSEANPIQ
+379 RTGEARSEANPVQ
-392 LNFFLID
+392 LNFFSID

-455 TLFSNAI
+455 TLFSNAN
-462 PQILVFTNESTAD
+462 PQILIFTNESTAD

-481 NLDADEECRVNRYI
+481 NLDAGEEFRVNRYI

-516 MWLDGNTA
+516 IWLDGNTA

-535 TDTYKNDFNYQIATY
+535 TDTYKNDFNYQVATY

-610 VFFAPLIAAGIH
+610 VFFAPLIAAGVH

>member
-121 ASGLVLGL
+121 AVGLVLGL
-129 LLSKLAQGVLFHIL
+129 LLSKLAQGVLFNIL
-143 GVSAA
+143 GESAA

-154 NLKDMLMTVLVFLVI
+154 NFTDMLMTVLVFIVI

-204 IMAIIGVLFLG
+204 IMAVIGVVFLG

-230 MSLFFIAVI
+230 LSLFFVAVI
-239 FVIIGTYALFIAG
+239 FVIVGTYALFIAG

-316 TSRLRYPMD
+316 TSQLRYPMD
-325 VTTMIGLSKS
+325 VTTMIGLSDGL
-335 TEEEC
+335 EEEC
-340 AVFEAEMHKKADNLG
+340 AVFEAEMHRKADNLG
-355 VKIEREVEYNTWNA
+355 VKIEHEVKYNTWNA

-379 RTGEARSEANPIQ
+379 RTGEASSEVNPVQ
-392 LNFFLID
+392 LNFFSID

-417 ALILTYDCGY
+417 ALILTYDY
-427 NFDTFEINDVKFSV
+427 EYSFDTFEINDVKLSV

-446 TTGNFTFLA
+446 TNGNFTFLA
-455 TLFSNAI
+455 TLFSNSI
-462 PQILVFTNESTAD
+462 PQILVFTNDSAAE
-475 LYKQVH
+475 LYRQVK
-481 NLDADEECRVNRYI
+481 NVSEGEKCYVNRYI

-516 MWLDGNTA
+516 IWLDGNTA

-530 LLTVY
+530 LSTVY
-535 TDTYKNDFNYQIATY
+535 TDTYVNDFNYQVATY

-610 VFFAPLIAAGIH
+610 VFFAPLIAAGVH

-629 IKLML
+629 IKLIL
-634 RVMVAAAGSAFLYT
+634 RVMVAAAGSTFFYT

-661 AVYLITSKAYYKT
+661 AVYLITSKAYYRT
-674 ISYGKTATLN
+674 ISYGKTAALN

>member
-1 MNASFYFKIAKTNI
+1 
-15 KNNRKIYFPYILTSI
+15 
-30 CMVMIMYVVSFL
+30 MVMILYIVSFL
-42 ANDPMIAKKFA
+42 ANDPMIAKNFA
-53 GGATLQGLLKLGV
+53 GGATLQALLYLGV
-66 YIIMIFSALFLF
+66 YIIIIFSALFLF

-91 FGLMSVLGMGKK
+91 FGLMSVLGMDKK

-325 VTTMIGLSKS
+325 VTTMIGLSKN

-379 RTGEARSEANPIQ
+379 RTGEARSEANPVQ

-455 TLFSNAI
+455 TLFSNAN
-462 PQILVFTNESTAD
+462 PQILIFTNESTAD

-481 NLDADEECRVNRYI
+481 NLDADEEFRVNRYI

-516 MWLDGNTA
+516 IWLDGNTA

-535 TDTYKNDFNYQIATY
+535 TDTYKNDFNYQVATY

-610 VFFAPLIAAGIH
+610 VFFAPLIAAGVH
-622 IAFAYNM
+622 IAFAYNL

>member
-121 ASGLVLGL
+121 AVGLVLGL
-129 LLSKLAQGVLFHIL
+129 LLSKLAQGVLFNIL
-143 GVSAA
+143 GESAA

-154 NLKDMLMTVLVFLVI
+154 NLTDMLMTVLVFLVI

-204 IMAIIGVLFLG
+204 IMAVIGVVFLG

-230 MSLFFIAVI
+230 ISLFFVAVI
-239 FVIIGTYALFIAG
+239 FVIVGTYALFIAG

-316 TSRLRYPMD
+316 TSQLRYPMD
-325 VTTMIGLSKS
+325 VTTMIGLSDGL
-335 TEEEC
+335 EEEC
-340 AVFEAEMHKKADNLG
+340 AVFEAEMHRKADNLG

-379 RTGEARSEANPIQ
+379 RTGEASSEVNPVQ
-392 LNFFLID
+392 LNFFSID

-417 ALILTYDCGY
+417 ALILTYDCEY
-427 NFDTFEINDVKFSV
+427 SFDTFEINDVKLSV

-446 TTGNFTFLA
+446 TNGNFTFLA
-455 TLFSNAI
+455 TLFSNSI
-462 PQILVFTNESTAD
+462 PQILVFTNDSAAD
-475 LYKQVH
+475 LYRQVK
-481 NLDADEECRVNRYI
+481 NVSDGEKCYVNRYI

-516 MWLDGNTA
+516 IWLDGNTA

-530 LLTVY
+530 LSTVY
-535 TDTYKNDFNYQIATY
+535 TDTYVNDFNYQVATY

-610 VFFAPLIAAGIH
+610 VFFAPLIAAGVH

-629 IKLML
+629 IKLIL
-634 RVMVAAAGSAFLYT
+634 RVMVAAAGSTFFYT

-661 AVYLITSKAYYKT
+661 AVYLITSKAYYRT
-674 ISYGKTATLN
+674 ISYGKTAALN

>member
-121 ASGLVLGL
+121 AVGLVLGL
-129 LLSKLAQGVLFHIL
+129 LLSKLAQGVLFNIL
-143 GVSAA
+143 GESAA

-154 NLKDMLMTVLVFLVI
+154 NLTDMLMTVLVFLVI

-316 TSRLRYPMD
+316 TSQLRYPMD
-325 VTTMIGLSKS
+325 VTTMIGLSNS

-340 AVFEAEMHKKADNLG
+340 AVFEAEMHEKANNLG

-379 RTGEARSEANPIQ
+379 RTGEASSEVNPVQ
-392 LNFFLID
+392 LNFFSID
-399 AYNDTNL
+399 AYNDTSL

-417 ALILTYDCGY
+417 ALILTYDCEY
-427 NFDTFEINDVKFSV
+427 SFDTFEINDVKLSV

-446 TTGNFTFLA
+446 TNGNFTFLA
-455 TLFSNAI
+455 TLFSNSI
-462 PQILVFTNESTAD
+462 PQILVFTNDSAAE
-475 LYKQVH
+475 LYRQVK
-481 NLDADEECRVNRYI
+481 NVSEGEKCYVNRYI

-516 MWLDGNTA
+516 IWLDGNTA

-530 LLTVY
+530 LSTVY
-535 TDTYKNDFNYQIATY
+535 TDTYVNDFNYQVATY

-610 VFFAPLIAAGIH
+610 VFFAPLIAAGVH

-629 IKLML
+629 IKLIL
-634 RVMVAAAGSAFLYT
+634 RVMVAAAGSAFFYT

-661 AVYLITSKAYYKT
+661 AVYLITSKAYYRT
-674 ISYGKTATLN
+674 ISYGKTAALN

>member
-121 ASGLVLGL
+121 AVGLVLGL
-129 LLSKLAQGVLFHIL
+129 LLSKLAQGVLFNIL
-143 GVSAA
+143 GESAA

-154 NLKDMLMTVLVFLVI
+154 NLTDMLMTVLVFLVI

-204 IMAIIGVLFLG
+204 IMAVIGVVFLG

-230 MSLFFIAVI
+230 ISLFFVAVI
-239 FVIIGTYALFIAG
+239 FVIVGTYALFIAG

-316 TSRLRYPMD
+316 TSQLRYPMD
-325 VTTMIGLSKS
+325 VTTMIGLSDGL
-335 TEEEC
+335 EEEC

-379 RTGEARSEANPIQ
+379 RTGEASSEVNPVQ
-392 LNFFLID
+392 LNFFSID

-417 ALILTYDCGY
+417 ALILTYDCEY
-427 NFDTFEINDVKFSV
+427 SFDTFEINDVKLSV

-446 TTGNFTFLA
+446 TNGNFTFLA
-455 TLFSNAI
+455 TLFSNSI
-462 PQILVFTNESTAD
+462 PQILVFTNDSAAE
-475 LYKQVH
+475 LYRQVK
-481 NLDADEECRVNRYI
+481 NVSEGEKCYVNRYI

-516 MWLDGNTA
+516 IWLDGNTA

-530 LLTVY
+530 LSTVY

-610 VFFAPLIAAGIH
+610 VFFAPLIAAGVH

-629 IKLML
+629 IKLIL
-634 RVMVAAAGSAFLYT
+634 RVMVAAAGSAFFYT

-661 AVYLITSKAYYKT
+661 AVYLITSKAYYRT
-674 ISYGKTATLN
+674 ISYGKTAALN

>member
-1 MNASFYFKIAKTNI
+1 MNAGFYFKIAKTNI

-30 CMVMIMYVVSFL
+30 CMVMILYIVSFL
-42 ANDPMIAKKFA
+42 ANDPMIAKNFA
-53 GGATLQGLLKLGV
+53 GGATLQALLYLGV
-66 YIIMIFSALFLF
+66 YIIIVFSALFLF

-91 FGLMSVLGMGKK
+91 FGLMSVLGMDKK

-121 ASGLVLGL
+121 AGGLVLGL

-355 VKIEREVEYNTWNA
+355 VKIEHEVKYNTWNA

-379 RTGEARSEANPIQ
+379 RTGEASSEVNPVQ
-392 LNFFLID
+392 LNFFSID

-446 TTGNFTFLA
+446 TNGNFTFLA
-455 TLFSNAI
+455 TLFSNSI
-462 PQILVFTNESTAD
+462 PQILVFTNDSAAE
-475 LYKQVH
+475 LYRQVK
-481 NLDADEECRVNRYI
+481 NVSEGEKCYVNRYI

-516 MWLDGNTA
+516 IWLDGNTA

-535 TDTYKNDFNYQIATY
+535 TDTYKNDFNYQVATY

-610 VFFAPLIAAGIH
+610 VFFAPLIAAGVH